1 MKTFK
6 EHILEKLKVTKFN
19 GSEIPTYQEYY
30 DLLIEYS
37 KTVSEHFLN
46 VGELYGFDR
55 DLLPKYEKDKSK
67 TIYAIIPL
75 HSLSSSIIR
84 FRMYDYTLQKSFS
97 YDIYINDVKDK
108 DVDFMEDE
116 YIEKT
121 VNYMKDHIK

>member
-6 EHILEKLKVTKFN
+6 EHILEKLKVTKFS
-19 GSEIPTYQEYY
+19 GTEIPTYQEYY

-37 KTVSEHFLN
+37 KMSSDHFLN
-46 VGELYGFDR
+46 VYELYGYDTA
-55 DLLPKYEKDKSK
+55 LLPKYEKDKNK

-84 FRMYDYTLQKSFS
+84 FRAYDYNLKKAFS
-97 YDIYINDVKDK
+97 YDIYINDVKDE
-108 DVDFMEDE
+108 DVDFMEGE

-121 VNYMKDHIK
+121 VNYMKEHIK